1 MERTTAKIFIALSV
15 VHIKGGTRA
24 GLQLHADDS
33 GRPSP
38 SLHARASPASCA
50 RRSRRARPRRARSAR
65 SAGGVCWR
73 ELVLRYQSRLANW
86 IGVDRGPHLR
96 KLNS

>member
-1 MERTTAKIFIALSV
+1 MERTTARIFIALSV
-15 VHIKGGTRA
+15 VHIQGGTRA

-38 SLHARASPASCA
+38 SLNARVSPASCA

-73 ELVLRYQSRLANW
+73 ALVLRC
-86 IGVDRGPHLR
+86 HLE
-96 KLNS
+96 NFTFVQ

>member
-15 VHIKGGTRA
+15 VHILGGTRA

-38 SLHARASPASCA
+38 SLNARVSPASCA
-50 RRSRRARPRRARSAR
+50 RSSRRARPRRARSAR

-73 ELVLRYQSRLANW
+73 ALVLRY
-86 IGVDRGPHLR
+86 HLE
-96 KLNS
+96 NFTFVQ

>member
-15 VHIKGGTRA
+15 VHIQGGTSA
-24 GLQLHADDS
+24 GLQFHADDS

-50 RRSRRARPRRARSAR
+50 RRSRRARPRRARAMR
-65 SAGGVCWR
+65 APR
-73 ELVLRYQSRLANW
+73 IPLVESV
-86 IGVDRGPHLR
+86 GEH
-96 KLNS
+96 